1 MDKNS
6 SMYKTV
12 LLGCVCAVAGVLL
25 AIVNSI
31 TAPVIAEN
39 AIANVKKNLIEIY
52 PDVDD
57 FKDISSDCLK
67 DDESGLIDAV
77 YQAGDEGYIFS
88 LHNTGYSSDGF
99 TFLIGFNKDGS
110 VSGYTVLSQ
119 KETAGKGSL
128 CFEGDYVDEVKKLT
142 ADDDMPIISGATI
155 TSQAVNQ
162 AVKAAEK
169 VFTTLK

>member
-67 DDESGLIDAV
+67 DDDSGLIDAV
-77 YQAGDEGYIFS
+77 YQAGDEGYIFYMRFFVEY
-88 LHNTGYSSDGF
+88 G
-99 TFLIGFNKDGS
+99 LIEMRGAP
-110 VSGYTVLSQ
+110 SQ
-119 KETAGKGSL
+119 GHVEMKQL
-128 CFEGDYVDEVKKLT
+128 
-142 ADDDMPIISGATI
+142 
-155 TSQAVNQ
+155 
-162 AVKAAEK
+162 
-169 VFTTLK
+169 